1 MSLMDAQV
9 RTTGLR
15 RREVYVSAG
24 KREKKLNGVGECER
38 AAEEEA
44 ADCQVRGP
52 WTGDRVTMERV
63 LRGAGGSGG
72 WAQWEGRKGRV
83 GHGKE
88 RRHRRL
94 RRAVARP

>member
-1 MSLMDAQV
+1 MPG
-9 RTTGLR
+9 RGRRPGLL
-15 RREVYVSAG
+15 
-24 KREKKLNGVGECER
+24 KNLNGVGECER
-38 AAEEEA
+38 ATEEEA
-44 ADCQVRGP
+44 GDCQVRGP

-63 LRGAGGSGG
+63 LRGAVGSGG
-72 WAQWEGRKGRV
+72 RAQWEGRKGRV